1 MKQKRA
7 TTAKHSRHWGKLLS
21 QGVLLLLTQCKLPL
35 WFDPLDLRLLE
46 QNWLRE
52 ELVFHLH
59 SSGYVILVIISE

>member
-21 QGVLLLLTQCKLPL
+21 QGVLFLLTQCKLPL
-35 WFDPLDLRLLE
+35 WFDPLGLQLLV

-52 ELVFHLH
+52 EFVFHLQ
-59 SSGYVILVIISE
+59 SSGYVVLVIILE